1 MRLDIRRPSPTT
13 VQYTVSDGR
22 QRLSRVSRV
31 TGTIGLGLRA
41 LLGLVLACLFVALL
55 GENVALLGT
64 GNSMRDASRGAVHNW
79 AFEQG
84 LPTGKEA
91 SWTAALMVGILLW
104 LLSRQESTG
113 ESSGTFCEDGKLIR
127 NSRRVTPRH

>member
-13 VQYTVSDGR
+13 VQYIVSDGP
-22 QRLSRVSRV
+22 QRLSRVSRA

-41 LLGLVLACLFVALL
+41 LLGLVLACLFLALL
-55 GENVALLGT
+55 GENLALLGSQ
-64 GNSMRDASRGAVHNW
+64 NSMRDASGGTVHNW
-79 AFEQG
+79 ALEQG

-104 LLSRQESTG
+104 LLSRQKSTG
-113 ESSGTFCEDGKLIR
+113 ESSAAFCEDGKLICNR
-127 NSRRVTPRH
+127 RRVAPRH